1 MSKPLVV
8 FQREY
13 AQLVK
18 KKSFLIMT
26 LLMPVIMI
34 ALMLLPALI
43 ATRDVAGTE
52 TVAIID
58 RDTLN
63 VGAAVAEDLAR
74 YTQGDDSIP
83 AYDLD
88 PVAVLPAGSDSA
100 YEAQYE
106 RRVNEINA
114 DLLKYLLVINPG
126 ALASDSSLV
135 LVTNSDNVRTI
146 SRMEQSLTSVL
157 SRLRLEEADVNL
169 AVDSVLSLTRRVEL
183 LKFDTRG
190 ESIPSEFKLIVG
202 VVFVMLIYMLV
213 LLNGT
218 AVMRSVIEEKT
229 NRIMEVLVSSVTP
242 FQLMLGKIG
251 GMGAASLTQVG
262 IWVAAGAAIMAY
274 TAGGVQNELSRPLEV
289 ILFNPVV
296 AGAFV
301 VFFIMGYFLYSTYF
315 ALIGSV
321 VNNDKESQNFMWPV
335 VLCLISPVL
344 FVSAVVQNPNALWVK
359 VLSLLPPFSPTTM
372 VLRVSLIAPSTTHYS
387 LFSGILGEA
396 ILSFIILVLTT
407 LGAIWLTG
415 RVFRVGVLMYGK
427 RPTLPEILKWMTHA

>member
-18 KKSFLIMT
+18 KRSFLIMT
-26 LLMPVIMI
+26 LLTPAIMI
-34 ALMLLPALI
+34 AIMVLPAML

-63 VGAAVAEDLAR
+63 VGNALAEDLAR

-83 AYDLD
+83 AYEIE
-88 PVAVLPAGSDSA
+88 PVAILPMANAAAYDVEYEKRVQQINSDL
-100 YEAQYE
+100 
-106 RRVNEINA
+106 I
-114 DLLKYLLVINPG
+114 KYLVVIKPG
-126 ALASDSSLV
+126 ELTSDSSLL
-135 LVTNSDNVRTI
+135 LVTNSDNMRTI
-146 SRMEQSLTSVL
+146 ERMERGLTAIL
-157 SRLRLEEADVNL
+157 SRLRLEEANVNL
-169 AVDSVLSLTRRVEL
+169 NVDSVLSLTRRVDL
-183 LKFDTRG
+183 HKLDTRG

-202 VVFVMLIYMLV
+202 MVFVMLIYMLV

-274 TAGGVQNELSRPLEV
+274 TTGGAQSELSRPLEV
-289 ILFNPVV
+289 IMFNPVV

-344 FVSAVVQNPNALWVK
+344 FVSAIVQNPNALWVK
-359 VLSLLPPFSPTTM
+359 VLSLVPPFSPTTM

-396 ILSFIILVLTT
+396 ILSFVILVVAT